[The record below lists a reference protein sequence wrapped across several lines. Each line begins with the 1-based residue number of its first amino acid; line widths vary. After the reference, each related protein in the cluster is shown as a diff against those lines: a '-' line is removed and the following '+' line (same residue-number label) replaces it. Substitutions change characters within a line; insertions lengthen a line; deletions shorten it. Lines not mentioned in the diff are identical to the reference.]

1 MGSFWFG
8 SRECRVKRK
17 GALVTRIE
25 VTFSMELTVRDVRF
39 TKHMSDQDILTLFS
53 LKNPLDTTVFSG
65 PLRAD
70 SWC

>member
-1 MGSFWFG
+1 
-8 SRECRVKRK
+8 
-17 GALVTRIE
+17 
-25 VTFSMELTVRDVRF
+25 MELTVRDVRF